1 MNTKNVVTRTVVTFV
16 VLAVAGISLAV
27 GAKFMVNAIEQTI
40 MIAVGTAMFG
50 ASLTFFLM
58 RLFALVEK

>member
-16 VLAVAGISLAV
+16 ALAVAGISLAV
-27 GAKFMVNAIEQTI
+27 GAAFVMNAIEQTI
-40 MIAVGTAMFG
+40 IIAVGSAIFS
-50 ASLTFFLM
+50 ASLTFFLI